1 MGWVANKYYGIVTS
15 YFYFFSSNCPA
26 ELLRAEQKSKFP
38 QGRLCR
44 SVSFWLG
51 LCSCALSFPLISFS
65 LLSIGWDPQRTDMIL
80 GYVCVPC
87 KAPHSTS
94 QQLSLDSFWHC
105 PLIKFNRIFP
115 LIGKNSSGLEPFS
128 EWEGEPASWQSSA
141 PRLSTELVFG
151 PDSIS
156 VQRARAVGSR
166 LPGHPRTSAHR
177 RVGREKVQCP
187 DRVQLYG

>member
-1 MGWVANKYYGIVTS
+1 MRGQRILWYSYILFFIFLVVIALQNFCVQNRNQNSPRADCAGLWASGWVHV
-15 YFYFFSSNCPA
+15 PV
-26 ELLRAEQKSKFP
+26 L
-38 QGRLCR
+38 
-44 SVSFWLG
+44 
-51 LCSCALSFPLISFS
+51 FPLISFS

-141 PRLSTELVFG
+141 PWLSTELVFR

-166 LPGHPRTSAHR
+166 LPGHPRTSAHC